1 MNSNTKD
8 LLIEIGTEELPPKSL
23 RTMMENL
30 GSNFSQKLNEAE
42 LEFESLQTFAT
53 PRRLALL
60 IKSLAAAQPDH
71 IVEKRGPSLKAAYD
85 EAGQPSKAALGFM
98 RSCGIKD
105 LSHLEQQ
112 ETEKGTW
119 LVYRVQKSGAHLKDL
134 ITELINSSLAE
145 LPIDRRMRWGA
156 SREEF
161 VRPVHWLVVLHGS
174 EVLPAT
180 VLGVN
185 AGNITSGHRF
195 MAPGEISL
203 DSASSYVNCLHE
215 ANVVVDFE
223 SRKQLI
229 VDQLDDMAVHEKA
242 EVVVDPDL
250 LDEVTSL
257 VEWPVALL
265 GNFDPEFL
273 KLPEEA
279 LISAMQSHQC
289 YFHLVDKDN
298 RLLPKFITI
307 ANIASSNPQT
317 VIAGN
322 ERVISPRL
330 SDAAF
335 FINQDKK
342 TSLDNRLAHL
352 KTVLFQ
358 SKLGSYHDKAERVAR
373 LAGYIADK
381 IGADATVA
389 SRAGLLCKADLASDM
404 VGEFPELQ
412 GIMGGYYARHDGED
426 SSVSDAISEHYRPVV
441 SGGDLPD
448 TPAGQCV
455 AIADKIDTLTGL
467 FGIDQ
472 PPSGSRDPFALRR
485 QTLGII
491 RICVE
496 KSLALDLRELINE
509 AINIHDQEF
518 DGDAVISYLIERLG
532 VWYQDQGISFDTFSA
547 VQQSSEKISD
557 LCANDIR
564 VRSLQAFRT
573 HARAAN
579 LIAANKRIANILKKV
594 DESTLAPVT
603 EAIFTEDAE
612 LALFSALGKA
622 TSDLSNTENYEEKFL
637 ALADLQPAID
647 RYFDDVMV
655 MADEESLRD
664 NRLATLSQM
673 RNLFLSVAD
682 LSVLQ

>member
-242 EVVVDPDL
+242 EVVASPDL

-273 KLPEEA
+273 MLPEEA

-307 ANIASSNPQT
+307 ANIASSNPET

-441 SGGDLPD
+441 SGGDLPA

>member
-404 VGEFPELQ
+404 VGEFPKLQ

>member
-60 IKSLAAAQPDH
+60 IKRLAAAQPDH

-195 MAPGEISL
+195 MATGEISL

>member
-60 IKSLAAAQPDH
+60 IKRLAAAQPDH

-85 EAGQPSKAALGFM
+85 EAGHPSKATLGFM
-98 RSCGIKD
+98 RSCGIED
-105 LSHLEQQ
+105 LNQLEQQ

-441 SGGDLPD
+441 SGGDLPA

>member
-195 MAPGEISL
+195 MATGEISL

-273 KLPEEA
+273 MLPEEA

>member
-195 MAPGEISL
+195 MATGEISL

-441 SGGDLPD
+441 SGGDLPA

>member
-23 RTMMENL
+23 RTMMENF

-60 IKSLAAAQPDH
+60 IKRLAAAQPDH

-85 EAGQPSKAALGFM
+85 EAGHPSKATLGFM
-98 RSCGIKD
+98 RSCGIED
-105 LSHLEQQ
+105 LNQLEQQ

-637 ALADLQPAID
+637 ALADLQPDID

>member
-307 ANIASSNPQT
+307 ANIASSNPET

-637 ALADLQPAID
+637 ALADLQPDID

>member
-242 EVVVDPDL
+242 EVVASPDL

>member
-85 EAGQPSKAALGFM
+85 EAGQPSKAALGFR

-195 MAPGEISL
+195 MATGEISL

-448 TPAGQCV
+448 TPARQCV

>member
-195 MAPGEISL
+195 MATGEISL

-242 EVVVDPDL
+242 EVVASPDL

-273 KLPEEA
+273 MLPEEA

-637 ALADLQPAID
+637 ALADLQPDID

>member
-242 EVVVDPDL
+242 EVVASPDL

-273 KLPEEA
+273 MLPEEA

-307 ANIASSNPQT
+307 ANIASSNPET

>member
-60 IKSLAAAQPDH
+60 IKRLAAAQPDH

-85 EAGQPSKAALGFM
+85 EAGHPSKATLGFM
-98 RSCGIKD
+98 RSCGIED
-105 LSHLEQQ
+105 LNQLEQQ

-637 ALADLQPAID
+637 ALADLQPDID

>member
-23 RTMMENL
+23 RTMMENF

-195 MAPGEISL
+195 MATGEISL

-229 VDQLDDMAVHEKA
+229 VDQLDDLAVHEKA
-242 EVVVDPDL
+242 EVVASPDL

-273 KLPEEA
+273 MLPEEA

>member
-242 EVVVDPDL
+242 EVVASPDL

-273 KLPEEA
+273 MLPEEA

>member
-1 MNSNTKD
+1 
-8 LLIEIGTEELPPKSL
+8 
-23 RTMMENL
+23 MMENL

>member
-1 MNSNTKD
+1 
-8 LLIEIGTEELPPKSL
+8 LPPKSL

>member
-23 RTMMENL
+23 RTMMENF

-85 EAGQPSKAALGFM
+85 EAGHPSKATLGFM
-98 RSCGIKD
+98 RSCGIED
-105 LSHLEQQ
+105 LNQLEQQ

-195 MAPGEISL
+195 MATGEISL

-637 ALADLQPAID
+637 ALADLQPDID

>member
-23 RTMMENL
+23 RTMMENF

-307 ANIASSNPQT
+307 ANIASSNPET

-594 DESTLAPVT
+594 DESTLAPVA

>member
-60 IKSLAAAQPDH
+60 IKRLAAAQPDH

-441 SGGDLPD
+441 SGGDLPA

>member
-307 ANIASSNPQT
+307 ANIASSNPET

>member
-307 ANIASSNPQT
+307 ANIASSNPET

-441 SGGDLPD
+441 SGGDLPA

>member
-242 EVVVDPDL
+242 EVVASPDL

-273 KLPEEA
+273 MLPEEA

-441 SGGDLPD
+441 SGGDLPA

-637 ALADLQPAID
+637 ALADLQPDID

>member
-273 KLPEEA
+273 MLPEEA

>member
-195 MAPGEISL
+195 MATGEISL

>member
-23 RTMMENL
+23 RTMMENF

>member
-85 EAGQPSKAALGFM
+85 EAGHPSKATLGFM
-98 RSCGIKD
+98 RSCGIED
-105 LSHLEQQ
+105 LNQLEQQ

-195 MAPGEISL
+195 MATGEISL

-273 KLPEEA
+273 MLPEEA

>member
-8 LLIEIGTEELPPKSL
+8 LLIVIGTEELPPKSL

-273 KLPEEA
+273 MLPEEA

-307 ANIASSNPQT
+307 ANIASSNPET

>member
-60 IKSLAAAQPDH
+60 IKRLAAAQPDH

-195 MAPGEISL
+195 MATGEISL

-242 EVVVDPDL
+242 EVVASPDL

>member
-23 RTMMENL
+23 RTMMENF

-637 ALADLQPAID
+637 ALADLQPDID

>member
-673 RNLFLSVAD
+673 RNLFPSVAD

>member
-23 RTMMENL
+23 RTMMENF

-85 EAGQPSKAALGFM
+85 EAGHPSKATLGFM
-98 RSCGIKD
+98 RSCGIED
-105 LSHLEQQ
+105 LNQLEQQ

-242 EVVVDPDL
+242 EVVASPDL

-273 KLPEEA
+273 MLPEEA

-441 SGGDLPD
+441 SGGDLPA

-637 ALADLQPAID
+637 ALADLQPDID

>member
-60 IKSLAAAQPDH
+60 IKRLAAAQPDH

-85 EAGQPSKAALGFM
+85 EAGHPSKATLGFM
-98 RSCGIKD
+98 RSCGIED
-105 LSHLEQQ
+105 LNQLEQQ

-242 EVVVDPDL
+242 EVVASPDL

-273 KLPEEA
+273 MLPEEA

>member
-23 RTMMENL
+23 RTMMENF

-60 IKSLAAAQPDH
+60 IKRLAAAQPDH

>member
-23 RTMMENL
+23 RTMMENF

-85 EAGQPSKAALGFM
+85 EAGHPSKATLGFM
-98 RSCGIKD
+98 RSCGIED
-105 LSHLEQQ
+105 LNQLEQQ

-637 ALADLQPAID
+637 ALADLQPDID

>member
-23 RTMMENL
+23 RTMMENF

-60 IKSLAAAQPDH
+60 IKRLAAAQPDH

-85 EAGQPSKAALGFM
+85 EAGHPSKATLGFM
-98 RSCGIKD
+98 RSCGIED
-105 LSHLEQQ
+105 LNQLEQQ

-242 EVVVDPDL
+242 EVVASPDL

-273 KLPEEA
+273 MLPEEA

-307 ANIASSNPQT
+307 ANIASSNPET

>member
-85 EAGQPSKAALGFM
+85 EAGHPSKATLGFM
-98 RSCGIKD
+98 RSCGIED
-105 LSHLEQQ
+105 LNQLEQQ

>member
-60 IKSLAAAQPDH
+60 IKRLAAAQPDH

-85 EAGQPSKAALGFM
+85 EAGHPSKATLGFM
-98 RSCGIKD
+98 RSCGIED
-105 LSHLEQQ
+105 LNQLEQQ